1 MPRKGISGGILKSH
15 SLLFSMSVCYNSCL
29 SNNSKTIEA
38 NLTKHH
44 RKIKHDEKVCVH
56 KI

>member
-29 SNNSKTIEA
+29 SNNSKTVKA
-38 NLTKHH
+38 NLMKHH